1 MAILAHPCY
10 GVDEDCREFGMQDEH
25 EGACPSCGLEHGG
38 GWCLE
43 PGGSMSA
50 VNRIFNWVERLS
62 DVQHTG
68 VLIGIFLVAWG
79 AVVGVC
85 ACVSAVLP

>member
-1 MAILAHPCY
+1 
-10 GVDEDCREFGMQDEH
+10 
-25 EGACPSCGLEHGG
+25 
-38 GWCLE
+38 
-43 PGGSMSA
+43 MST